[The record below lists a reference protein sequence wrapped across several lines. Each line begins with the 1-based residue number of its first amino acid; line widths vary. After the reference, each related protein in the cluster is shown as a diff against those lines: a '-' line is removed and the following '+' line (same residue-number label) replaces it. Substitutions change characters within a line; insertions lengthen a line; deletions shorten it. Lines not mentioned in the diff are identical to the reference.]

1 MNQQYF
7 DELCALFIKINTKE
21 EALLL
26 LRDILTPQEL
36 ESIAVRLQIFK
47 KLLKKVPHRKISEE
61 LEVSISKV
69 TRGSHAL
76 KISKSIINKLT

>member
-7 DELCALFIKINTKE
+7 DELCALFIKIQSKE

-26 LRDILTPQEL
+26 LRDIVTPQEL
-36 ESIAVRLQIFK
+36 ESISVRLQIFK
-47 KLLKKVPHRKISEE
+47 MLMKKVPHRKISEE
-61 LEVSISKV
+61 LGVSISKV

-76 KISKSIINKLT
+76 KKSKSIINKL